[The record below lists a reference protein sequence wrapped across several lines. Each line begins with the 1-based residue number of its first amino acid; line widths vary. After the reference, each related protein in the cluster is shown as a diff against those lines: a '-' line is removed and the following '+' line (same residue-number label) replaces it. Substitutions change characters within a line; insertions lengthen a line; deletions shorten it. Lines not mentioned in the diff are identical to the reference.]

1 MHNYKFTTFFNIKY
15 RLYLKSFEKT
25 GVLVYKYFYRIHPNV
40 ASQNAVIKSRGCE
53 ALIKMVQAQLQAHE
67 LDADNLNTDGTYTAP
82 TLEQLKTEGYIETTS
97 CPGGKT
103 LIINPTTGK
112 VEES

>member
-1 MHNYKFTTFFNIKY
+1 MNQKGFTLI
-15 RLYLKSFEKT
+15 EMII
-25 GVLVYKYFYRIHPNV
+25 VLFIISILLLITIPNV